1 MKKRGFVGTWQN
13 RHWAGAF
20 SGYNAGLHDPDIP
33 SGGTGELPDFLTFT
47 IKGTGY
53 DYYYDGDGDRH
64 SYISELCFVSP
75 VMINQ
80 NGVKYRFCVLYVRS
94 SHTAQDSTCYFT
106 ICQCDTTGRIYGG
119 RGGNNT
125 WVSEIGTDSTVGSAF
140 LLWSGEAKEKWAK
153 ISAEIPYIE
162 NNAYNMMIGKANA
175 MYTKVTET
183 SYDGTIEKE
192 LLSMKIYAI
201 SFWSS
206 EPIYWY
212 TPDTSLSEIVQRA
225 QSLGNYKYWYGG
237 AGQVATKALADEL
250 KASYGG
256 VWTQSY
262 YNKALNDIGQR
273 VADCSYLVNYAYG
286 TASPGNHGIGTS
298 QYLSRY
304 SKWNGVPKNGMI
316 AWRNGHT
323 GIYYNGKTIEMVG
336 IDYDYMERDYVKSE
350 WTCILYD
357 PNRKY

>member
-1 MKKRGFVGTWQN
+1 MKKRGFVGNWQN
-13 RHWAGAF
+13 RHWSGAF

-53 DYYYDGDGDRH
+53 DYYYDDDGDRQ

-75 VMINQ
+75 VMIKQ
-80 NGVKYRFCVLYVRS
+80 DGVKYRFCVLYKRN
-94 SHTAQDSTCYFT
+94 SHTAQDSTCYFAM
-106 ICQCDTTGRIYGG
+106 CQCDPTGRIYGG
-119 RGGNNT
+119 RGGDNT
-125 WVSEIGTDSTVGSAF
+125 WGTAIGNSGTVGSAY
-140 LLWSGEAKEKWAK
+140 LLWTGAAREKWAK
-153 ISAEIPYIE
+153 ISAEIPYVE
-162 NNAYNMMIGKANA
+162 NNAYNMMVSQANA
-175 MYTKVTET
+175 MYAKVTEA
-183 SYDGTIEKE
+183 SYEGTIDTE
-192 LLSMKIYAI
+192 LLSMKIYAV
-201 SFWSS
+201 SFWNS
-206 EPIYWY
+206 EPLYWY
-212 TPDTSLSEIVQRA
+212 TPDTSLNEIVQRA
-225 QSLGNYKYWYGG
+225 QSLRSYKYWYGG
-237 AGQVATKALADEL
+237 AGQVATKALANSL
-250 KASYGG
+250 RASYGS

-304 SKWNGVPKNGMI
+304 SKWSGTPKNGMI

-336 IDYDYMERDYVKSE
+336 IDYDYMERGYVKSK